1 MLVDEASQHLLLVNR
16 FEALFSIF
24 IQIRIKRRSNLG
36 GFTYRPAP
44 SCLPCLSLKAGR
56 GHLLT
61 AFPSAGICSGP
72 GSAPPTSGSVTAVTR
87 SLTQQRS
94 PCYLGHEFTKF
105 CITFKKKTKTNPNDD
120 ISHKSA
126 SAAEVSELTVFR
138 CRLRS
143 CTLCQQAS
151 AW

>member
-1 MLVDEASQHLLLVNR
+1 MLVGEASQHFLLINR
-16 FEALFSIF
+16 VDALFSIF
-24 IQIRIKRRSNLG
+24 IEMRIKGRSNPG
-36 GFTYRPAP
+36 GFTYQPAP

-87 SLTQQRS
+87 SPTQQRS
-94 PCYLGHEFTKF
+94 PCYLGHEITKF
-105 CITFKKKTKTNPNDD
+105 TFKKQTQMMN
-120 ISHKSA
+120 ISRKIA
-126 SAAEVSELTVFR
+126 LAAEVLELTVFR